1 MEADK
6 HNPAQQPSA
15 RHTEEGDRFNRTLFA
30 AAEALDKS
38 GISYGLIGGVAASG
52 MGRPRA
58 THDVD
63 IFVRPEDAEGALE
76 ALSKNDF
83 RVEKTDYNWLFKGWK
98 EDILV
103 DIIFKSSGDIYFDDE
118 MSTRTRY
125 VQFHGRKIRVV
136 SPEDF
141 IIIKCAVHN
150 EIGPH
155 HWHDALAVLSH
166 ASLDWDY
173 LIKRARRAPR
183 RLLALLIYGQSND
196 ILVPNSI
203 ITQLFHTIFSDPMS
217 ARPFHAYAKGPPQR
231 HSDEPGGGREQKDQR
246 DPREP
251 AVYLKAHIRDALAR
265 DNRTGDVDLKIDVGD
280 AEILLRGECFS
291 EKQKDAVEEV
301 ITQAAPGYQICNRCT
316 VPNFTRPDHS
326 ETIQ

>member
-1 MEADK
+1 MDADK

-30 AAEALDKS
+30 AVEALEKH

-58 THDVD
+58 THDID

-76 ALSKNDF
+76 ALAKNDF
-83 RVEKTDYNWLFKGWK
+83 KTEKTDFNWLFKAWK

-118 MSTRTRY
+118 MASRTRELS
-125 VQFHGRKIRVV
+125 FHGGKIRIVA
-136 SPEDF
+136 PEDF

-155 HWHDALAVLSH
+155 HWHDALAVLAH
-166 ASLDWDY
+166 APVDWDY
-173 LIKRARRAPR
+173 LVKRARRAPR

-196 ILVPNSI
+196 ILIPNSI
-203 ITQLFHTIFSDPMS
+203 VIQLFHTIFGDSVA
-217 ARPFHAYAKGPPQR
+217 ARTPTHIAKPHTPKDSREHA
-231 HSDEPGGGREQKDQR
+231 H
-246 DPREP
+246 
-251 AVYLKAHIRDALAR
+251 YLKAHIRDALAG
-265 DNRTGDVDLKIDVGD
+265 DHRTGDVDLKIDIGTD
-280 AEILLRGECFS
+280 QILLRGEVFS
-291 EKQKDAVEEV
+291 EKQRDAVEEV
-301 ITQAAPGYQICNRCT
+301 ISHIAPGFHISNRMT
-316 VPNFTRPDHS
+316 VPKFSPPDRT

>member
-15 RHTEEGDRFNRTLFA
+15 RHTEEGDRFNRTLFDA
-30 AAEALDKS
+30 GESLERH

-58 THDVD
+58 THDID
-63 IFVRPEDAEGALE
+63 FFVRPEDAEGAVE
-76 ALSKNDF
+76 ALAKSGF
-83 RVEKTDYNWLFKGWK
+83 RTEKTDYNWLFKAWK

-118 MSTRTRY
+118 MSSRTRY
-125 VQFHGRKIRVV
+125 VNFHGRKVRVV

-166 ASLDWDY
+166 APLDWEY
-173 LIKRARRAPR
+173 LLKRARRAPR

-196 ILVPNSI
+196 ILVPNHI
-203 ITQLFHTIFSDPMS
+203 VLKLVHTIFGDSLAARTPDLHVENPLRSFIENPSKSPAKS
-217 ARPFHAYAKGPPQR
+217 AR
-231 HSDEPGGGREQKDQR
+231 EPL
-246 DPREP
+246 
-251 AVYLKAHIRDALAR
+251 VYVKAHIREALAR
-265 DNRTGDVDLKIDVGD
+265 DHRTGDVDIKIDVGD
-280 AEILLRGECFS
+280 DQILLRGEVFS
-291 EKQKDAVEEV
+291 ETQKDAIEEV
-301 ITQAAPGYQICNRCT
+301 ILQIAPGYAISNRVT
-316 VPNFTRPDHS
+316 VPKFQRPDHT